1 MKDIFHSLII
11 QVRVSKRPFIGR
23 ILIIPVRVRGKDPF
37 MERIDPF
44 IGTVGI
50 NPFIDK
56 TGSSAGWYYTT
67 GYYGIGW

>member
-1 MKDIFHSLII
+1 
-11 QVRVSKRPFIGR
+11 
-23 ILIIPVRVRGKDPF
+23 

-67 GYYGIGW
+67 GYYGIGS